1 MIGFL
6 PVDKPEGPTSHDI
19 VALARRGLGVRR
31 IGHTGTLDPFATG
44 LLVLCI
50 GPATRLAEYVSGLDK
65 TYEATARLGVR
76 TDTLDRTGE
85 VVSTSEGWVDLT
97 DDEVRAAFE
106 SQVGRLDQV
115 PPDYSA
121 KKIAGRRAYE
131 LARAGRAVA
140 PTAVPVDILEVRVLA
155 MDGPSVRFMLR
166 CSSGTYVRAVARDAG
181 DALGVGAHL
190 TALRRTAIGGFAAED
205 ALDVAHLEDAD
216 AVAARLIPPLQGLAH
231 LPVVELAPGGVAGV
245 RHGRTIP
252 APAALASGTVALA
265 ADGELVAIAE
275 SDGMAL
281 RPRKV
286 LV

>member
-19 VALARRGLGVRR
+19 VAVARRSLGARR

-44 LLVLCI
+44 LLILCI
-50 GPATRLAEYVSGLDK
+50 GAATRLAEYVSGLDK

-85 VVSTSEGWVDLT
+85 VVSTSGAWEDVPVH
-97 DDEVRAAFE
+97 EVRAAFE
-106 SQVGRLDQV
+106 SLVGRRSQI

-121 KKIAGRRAYE
+121 KMIAGRRAYE
-131 LARAGRAVA
+131 LARAGQAVA
-140 PTAVPVDILEVRVLA
+140 PTAVQVDILEARVLA
-155 MDGPSVRFMLR
+155 VEGPSVRFLLR

-190 TALRRTAIGGFAAED
+190 TALRRTAIGGFAVED
-205 ALDVAHLEDAD
+205 ALDVARLEDAD
-216 AVAARLIPPLQGLAH
+216 VVAARLVSPLQGVAH
-231 LPVVELAPGGVAGV
+231 LPVVELEPGEVDGV
-245 RHGRTIP
+245 RHGRAIP
-252 APAALASGTVALA
+252 APAGLASGTVVLA
-265 ADGELVAIAE
+265 AHGELVAMAE
-275 SDGMAL
+275 SDGKAL

-286 LV
+286 LR

>member
-19 VALARRGLGVRR
+19 VALARRALGVRR

-50 GPATRLAEYVSGLDK
+50 GAATRLAEYVAGLDK

-85 VVSTSEGWVDLT
+85 VVSTNDARVDVPAH
-97 DDEVRAAFE
+97 EVRAAFE
-106 SQVGRLDQV
+106 SQVGRRSQI
-115 PPDYSA
+115 PPNYSA

-140 PTAVPVDILEVRVLA
+140 PTAVQVHILEARVLA
-155 MDGPSVRFMLR
+155 LEGPSVRFLLR

-190 TALRRTAIGGFAAED
+190 TELRRTAIGGFAVED
-205 ALDVAHLEDAD
+205 ALDLARLEDAD
-216 AVAARLIPPLQGLAH
+216 VVAARLISPLQGVAH
-231 LPVVELAPGGVAGV
+231 LPMVELDPDGVDAI

-252 APAALASGTVALA
+252 APAGLAAGTVGLVAR
-265 ADGELVAIAE
+265 GELVAMAE
-275 SDGMAL
+275 SDGNGL

>member
-231 LPVVELAPGGVAGV
+231 LPVVELDPGGVAGV